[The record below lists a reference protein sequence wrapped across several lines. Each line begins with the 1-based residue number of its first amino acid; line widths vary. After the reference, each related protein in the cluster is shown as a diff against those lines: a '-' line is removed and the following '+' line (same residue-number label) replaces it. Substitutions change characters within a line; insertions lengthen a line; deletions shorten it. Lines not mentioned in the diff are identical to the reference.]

1 MIQKA
6 VEILLE
12 PGAEAQL
19 KLMGRRLGTKARSK
33 VVDRTLTM
41 IRDDYHISDVAAWFK
56 EDCFA
61 PSRRSTVRIS
71 QENADY
77 VAALAAH
84 LGKGRPIVLMGLIYF
99 AASQLSKDD
108 LESAA

>member
-1 MIQKA
+1 MTSKA

-12 PGAEAQL
+12 PGAEAQI
-19 KLMGRRLGTKARSK
+19 KLMARRLGTKARSK

-41 IRDDYHISDVAAWFK
+41 IREDYHISEVVTWFK

-61 PSRRSTVRIS
+61 ASRRSTVRIT
-71 QENADY
+71 EVNAEY
-77 VAALAAH
+77 VAALSDL

-99 AASQLSKDD
+99 AASQFSKDD